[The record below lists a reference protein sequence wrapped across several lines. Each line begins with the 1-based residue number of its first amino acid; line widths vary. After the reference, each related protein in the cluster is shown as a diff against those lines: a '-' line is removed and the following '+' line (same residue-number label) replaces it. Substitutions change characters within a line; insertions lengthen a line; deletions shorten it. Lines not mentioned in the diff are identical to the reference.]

1 MSLPFIIDGHTD
13 ILLRIDV
20 EKQTNLQ
27 SHPDD
32 SIKGGVGMQIT
43 AIFTPD
49 EYLENAYDFAIDILD
64 NLFLMI
70 KTNHPKYWI
79 YQGNNDIKKI
89 EQEYKQRFKVNYK
102 KKIGF
107 LVSLEGAEPLG
118 DDPFKIEE
126 FHKLGIRLVTIA
138 WSRPNAFACGV
149 GPANNHKGLTSK
161 GKQLIKLMNKL
172 GIIIDVSHLNRE
184 GILDTLEISDKPV
197 IASHSNVY
205 SICDNVRNL
214 TDDLIR
220 LIAEKGGFLG
230 MCFNQPFLVK
240 TKPARI
246 EDLEKHIRYMLDNFS
261 SDSIAWGSDFDGIT
275 DWLLEIENSSEWRII
290 TDYLSDNMRL
300 PSDIID
306 KINYKNWLRILSRCT

>member
-13 ILLRIDV
+13 TLLRIDK

-49 EYLENAYDFAIDILD
+49 EYLGNAYDFAINILD
-64 NLFLMI
+64 NLEI
-70 KTNHPKYWI
+70 IVKKNRPKYWI
-79 YQGNNDIKKI
+79 YKSNKDIRKI
-89 EQEYKQRFKVNYK
+89 EHEYEKRQKANYEK
-102 KKIGF
+102 KLGF

-149 GPANNHKGLTSK
+149 GPADNHKGLTSK
-161 GKQLIKLMNKL
+161 GRQLIKLMNKL
-172 GIIIDVSHLNRE
+172 GIIVDISHLNRE

-214 TDDLIR
+214 TDDLIK
-220 LIAEKGGFLG
+220 LIAEKEGFLG
-230 MCFNQPFLVK
+230 MCFNQPFLSNA
-240 TKPARI
+240 KPARI
-246 EDLEKHIRYMLDNFS
+246 EDLEKHIRYLLDNFS
-261 SDSIAWGSDFDGIT
+261 SENIAWGSDFDGIT
-275 DWLLEIENSSEWRII
+275 DWILEIENSSEWKII
-290 TDYLSDNMRL
+290 TDYLSDNMHL
-300 PSDIID
+300 PSDTVE
-306 KINYKNWLRILSRCT
+306 KINYKNWLRILSLCT